1 MSDVEKEVLPM
12 AGLTRTPNDT
22 GVKVS
27 TSAKI
32 RDCFKDIK
40 CASSCMSNC
49 CYHEKETNTTI
60 KNTGEMLYGV
70 AAPLPTHH
78 HNKHK
83 KGSRRPSLV
92 RH

>member
-1 MSDVEKEVLPM
+1 MSE
-12 AGLTRTPNDT
+12 PNDT

-27 TSAKI
+27 AKSKI

-40 CASSCMSNC
+40 CASSCMTNC

-60 KNTGEMLYGV
+60 KNTAEMAYGV
-70 AAPLPTHH
+70 PTPLPEPHKQH
-78 HNKHK
+78 KHK
-83 KGSRRPSLV
+83 KGSKRPSLV